1 MIDLP
6 DFSRAFDYENDF
18 YLSCAPSRL
27 AKVLAHYELL
37 KRTWELPGAIVECGV
52 FKGCSLARFAIFREL
67 LERGAGDEASAGKK
81 ILAFDTF
88 GEFPQ
93 AGAEDREQRDRFV
106 EEAGSSSISVEQL
119 RAVLEHKGT
128 GHDVELVA
136 GDLCETLPRYVE
148 RHPELEV
155 SLINLDTDLYEP
167 AVVIL
172 ECLWPRLVP
181 GGILMLDDYGVF
193 PGETRA
199 ADEYFA
205 GRDVEIERLPFAKTP
220 SFVVKRE

>member
-6 DFSRAFDYENDF
+6 DFDRAFDFENDF
-18 YLSCAPSRL
+18 YLACAPSRL
-27 AKVLAHYELL
+27 AKVLAHYELV

-52 FKGCSLARFAIFREL
+52 FKGCSLARFSIFREL
-67 LERGAGDEASAGKK
+67 LGRCGGEATSRKP
-81 ILAFDTF
+81 IIAFDTF
-88 GEFPQ
+88 GEFPE
-93 AGAEDREQRDRFV
+93 AGDEDREQRDRFV
-106 EEAGSSSISVEQL
+106 EEAGSQSIGVEQL
-119 RAVLEHKGT
+119 RSVLEHKGT
-128 GHDVELVA
+128 GADVELVA
-136 GDLCETLPRYVE
+136 GDLCETLPVYVE
-148 RHPELEV
+148 RHPDLEV

-205 GRDVEIERLPFAKTP
+205 GLDVEVERVPFAETP
-220 SFVVKRE
+220 SFVVKPD